1 MLPVIF
7 TGSSMILL
15 VLPEVSMEDHLLAL
29 ARDGDQNAIM
39 EIYERYFT
47 PIYQFIRLRTDDGA
61 LAEDIAS
68 DVFVKLVSALRG
80 RNAPRHSLRGWL
92 FQVARNELYHQY
104 GKQKRY
110 PTVTLDEWI
119 PASSENQPEAQ
130 FIRSLRVE
138 SAWAAL
144 RTLTADQQ
152 EVLILRFG
160 QALSLEETSDVMG
173 KSVSAIKSLQLRAV
187 NALRQV
193 LSDMR
198 DTVNE

>member
-1 MLPVIF
+1 
-7 TGSSMILL
+7 MILL
-15 VLPEVSMEDHLLAL
+15 VLPDIAMEDRLLAL

-39 EIYERYFT
+39 EIYDRYFA
-47 PIYQFIRLRTDDGA
+47 PIYQFIRLRTDDSV

-92 FQVARNELYHQY
+92 FQVARNELSRQY
-104 GKQKRY
+104 GKGKRY

-119 PASSENQPEAQ
+119 PASSESQPEVQ
-130 FIRSLRVE
+130 FIHSLRIE
-138 SAWAAL
+138 SARAAL
-144 RTLTADQQ
+144 RTLTSDQQ

-160 QALSLEETSDVMG
+160 QALSLEETADVMG

-198 DTVNE
+198 DTVHE